1 MYVWE
6 NRQWTIEK
14 KKRASERGMR
24 ATILLFNHGAWM
36 LFWWCQD
43 VSCWIVD
50 HCNIHTIHMC
60 VWPCTHTWYLL
71 DHEKE
76 NLVKLLKKGKIK
88 KNAQTAD
95 NFNPL
100 NWPRCF
106 DIFHT
111 HTCKPGKEEFGNCN
125 AFRPGQQH
133 RQSNT
138 CNRDLSSFEIYS
150 PNTNKWIW
158 PNRPVRWVCVTHH
171 WDSLNLREPWTA
183 DRTVVASTVLF
194 KNGPLGSIKQSATIR
209 CNWHGKKI
217 KLFQR
222 WRAHTYSCCVTW
234 TVQVWVG
241 TVTYTKTTAKPTSP
255 SWLWIWATAAT
266 LSSKTTMRLKKHSS
280 RCIRVIVCCLVGQ
293 KDMPW

>member
-1 MYVWE
+1 MVRWCVNAFLVVSGCFMFHVE
-6 NRQWTIEK
+6 LLII
-14 KKRASERGMR
+14 
-24 ATILLFNHGAWM
+24 ATYIQYI
-36 LFWWCQD
+36 CVCD
-43 VSCWIVD
+43 RV
-50 HCNIHTIHMC
+50 HTHL
-60 VWPCTHTWYLL
+60 VYLL
-71 DHEKE
+71 Y
-76 NLVKLLKKGKIK
+76 LVWAWKGIGQTVLKKGKK
-88 KNAQTAD
+88 QREKNAQTAD

-100 NWPRCF
+100 NCPRCF

>member
-1 MYVWE
+1 
-6 NRQWTIEK
+6 
-14 KKRASERGMR
+14 
-24 ATILLFNHGAWM
+24 M

-50 HCNIHTIHMC
+50 HCNIQYICVCDRVHTPGTCWTMKRK
-60 VWPCTHTWYLL
+60 TWS
-71 DHEKE
+71 
-76 NLVKLLKKGKIK
+76 NFLKKGKIK
-88 KNAQTAD
+88 KNRAESLVALYQVVAWPGAALLEREKNGQTAD

-100 NWPRCF
+100 NCPRCF